1 MSFETYRTFA
11 ALRQHFARPD
21 YDFFLYN
28 GKVRVSPK
36 TYENH
41 RDRHVYERVARHR
54 DPVGLMV
61 ACLVEDPRAWIGE
74 VAGGNLVYVARRA
87 VVEDLTN
94 VLQAQQPQFISTAVP
109 HGSGFHPTLL
119 RAYLSR
125 RVPVEVAALVVET
138 SGCADAWRS
147 AYGADPVVQEATL
160 RLTKYAPFV
169 EYDRDK
175 ARAILVD
182 IRRRAA

>member
-94 VLQAQQPQFISTAVP
+94 VMRAQVARDLDVTVP
-109 HGSGFHPTLL
+109 RGGFHPPLL
-119 RAYLSR
+119 RAYLAG
-125 RVPVEVAALVVET
+125 RVPLEVASLAVET
-138 SGCADAWRS
+138 SGCADHWRL
-147 AYGADPVVQEATL
+147 AYGSDPVVQEATL